1 MANCFMH
8 TQVQAMARPRT
19 LHMLQT
25 KLFALSRDLYASYA
39 LPCSLHSDTP
49 DFADFNKN
57 TMLVDIIGVAQ
68 GSSVPISRGG
78 PPI

>member
-8 TQVQAMARPRT
+8 TNVQAMSRPR
-19 LHMLQT
+19 MLQT

-39 LPCSLHSDTP
+39 LPCTLHSDTP
-49 DFADFNKN
+49 DFFDTNRN
-57 TMLVDIIGVAQ
+57 TMLVGIIGVAQ

>member
-8 TQVQAMARPRT
+8 TCVQAMARPRT
-19 LHMLQT
+19 LQT
-25 KLFALSRDLYASYA
+25 KLFALSHDVYASYA

-49 DFADFNKN
+49 DFSAFNRN
-57 TMLVDIIGVAQ
+57 TMLVGILGVAQ

>member
-8 TQVQAMARPRT
+8 TYVQAMSRPRV
-19 LHMLQT
+19 LQT
-25 KLFALSRDLYASYA
+25 KLFALSHDVYASYA
-39 LPCSLHSDTP
+39 LPCALLSDTP
-49 DFADFNKN
+49 DFSATNKN
-57 TMLVDIIGVAQ
+57 TMLVGIIEAAQ

>member
-8 TQVQAMARPRT
+8 TCVQVMARPRT
-19 LHMLQT
+19 LQT
-25 KLFALSRDLYASYA
+25 KLFALSHDVYASYA

-49 DFADFNKN
+49 DFSAFNRN
-57 TMLVDIIGVAQ
+57 TMLVGILGVAQ

>member
-8 TQVQAMARPRT
+8 TCVQAMARPRT
-19 LHMLQT
+19 LQT
-25 KLFALSRDLYASYA
+25 KLFALSHDVYASYA

-49 DFADFNKN
+49 DFSAFNRN
-57 TMLVDIIGVAQ
+57 TMLGGILGVAQ